1 MSETQS
7 TTPLTPAD
15 PRRENSVIRQLSPED
30 ALSVLRNEIGY
41 VRPVPSILEF
51 LDDDYFLGSFYY
63 DKFKRK
69 SRVYGF
75 WRDALQQVFPNDVVS
90 PTYISVSGAI
100 GCLTGDTKIRLLS
113 GKSITIKEL
122 AESNNKCQWIYAF
135 DLNKKHWVPALAA
148 DCFLSGK
155 DTEVFRVTFD
165 DGTFVEGTGNHP
177 FLLTSGEYRNLED
190 LEPGDS
196 VESLYLKQN
205 PKDWKFYD
213 KYEVAEEILC
223 CGEGKHIHH
232 KNFNRHDNCP
242 ENLEIF
248 NSNAEH
254 LLYHNKEYWSHENS
268 HKDRAKLT
276 SKRMRSGFSN
286 YMHQKKMEKWKEN
299 PQLVK
304 KATGH
309 IVDFNRNRHPRLRKD
324 ITYER
329 IVATA
334 KSISDYRAAKIAAVL
349 NCSKT
354 KVATEIYKK
363 HSTVKEFAEK
373 NGINYNP
380 YANHSVLK
388 VEPVGRADVYD
399 IVVPDYNNFGVE
411 DQNGNLIFTHN
422 TGKSTFS
429 QIIFLYDMYK
439 YYCINNPSLFLE
451 LINLNG
457 IKFKFFNVFKY
468 KALEMVEPLHD
479 IIARAPCFQDIEKE
493 RKDKDI
499 VNITIG
505 PAVDTKDIIS
515 EDVPSFILSE
525 VNFFEPQKAIDLI
538 NSCLSRLE
546 SRFQKGIDLLT
557 HFILDSSDVSSNS
570 PTELFVRNSA
580 YSDRILSFRCPIWK
594 AKPAL
599 YFHRGSFKVYAGDS
613 AISPHIMEEDEDTSD
628 LDQDRIIDVPEELRP
643 NFESDV
649 QLALQEK
656 VGVGLIQGGMLF
668 PDDKIKSNF
677 KLQKFYADVGVIDFF
692 DTEQIQEMPGISASI
707 ANLPKSRPLY
717 VGLDAG
723 VAEDK
728 FGIAVGYADNI
739 RYREMPDG
747 TKVPEV
753 YMKVPIAFSLSRK
766 EGQET
771 SITKVKNFILYLNS
785 IFSVKKVI
793 VDTFQSLQ
801 LKQEMELNRIDCE
814 YMSVDRSDQ
823 QYLILKRV
831 MYENRVDIAR
841 NGLLYKELKCLQ
853 HIDGK
858 VDHTEFTAENLKFGD
873 IGTGGVNSKDIADA
887 LCRVVNA
894 MIEDGDEAFVHDPE
908 SGSNGQQLDAMLDI
922 YKSIGRARDI
932 KSRIL
937 RADINRRFR

>member
-100 GCLTGDTKIRLLS
+100 G
-113 GKSITIKEL
+113 
-122 AESNNKCQWIYAF
+122 
-135 DLNKKHWVPALAA
+135 
-148 DCFLSGK
+148 
-155 DTEVFRVTFD
+155 
-165 DGTFVEGTGNHP
+165 
-177 FLLTSGEYRNLED
+177 
-190 LEPGDS
+190 
-196 VESLYLKQN
+196 
-205 PKDWKFYD
+205 
-213 KYEVAEEILC
+213 
-223 CGEGKHIHH
+223 
-232 KNFNRHDNCP
+232 
-242 ENLEIF
+242 
-248 NSNAEH
+248 
-254 LLYHNKEYWSHENS
+254 
-268 HKDRAKLT
+268 
-276 SKRMRSGFSN
+276 
-286 YMHQKKMEKWKEN
+286 
-299 PQLVK
+299 
-304 KATGH
+304 
-309 IVDFNRNRHPRLRKD
+309 
-324 ITYER
+324 
-329 IVATA
+329 
-334 KSISDYRAAKIAAVL
+334 
-349 NCSKT
+349 
-354 KVATEIYKK
+354 
-363 HSTVKEFAEK
+363 
-373 NGINYNP
+373 
-380 YANHSVLK
+380 
-388 VEPVGRADVYD
+388 
-399 IVVPDYNNFGVE
+399 
-411 DQNGNLIFTHN
+411 

-613 AISPHIMEEDEDTSD
+613 AISPHIMEEDEDTSE

-922 YKSIGRARDI
+922 YRSIGRARDI